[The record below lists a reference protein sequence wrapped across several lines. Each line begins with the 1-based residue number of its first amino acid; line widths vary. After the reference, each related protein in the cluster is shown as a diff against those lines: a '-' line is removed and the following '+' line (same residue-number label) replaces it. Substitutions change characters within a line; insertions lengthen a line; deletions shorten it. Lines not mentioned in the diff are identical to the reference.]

1 MAESTP
7 VSESRVVV
15 RPWHRRRD
23 RAVINRWP
31 PYTPALPAHWV
42 ATSATERHER
52 VSYAVELRS
61 DRALVGRIGLQMYA
75 LTGAYLGIALHPA
88 HLGNGLGREAL
99 HLISQLGPRIGLSVL
114 RLDVADENTRA
125 IRCYQR
131 AGFVEVGAIWR
142 NGYRY
147 LDMVRAL

>member
-1 MAESTP
+1 
-7 VSESRVVV
+7 
-15 RPWHRRRD
+15 
-23 RAVINRWP
+23 
-31 PYTPALPAHWV
+31 
-42 ATSATERHER
+42 
-52 VSYAVELRS
+52 
-61 DRALVGRIGLQMYA
+61 VGRIGLQMYA